1 MALITRFYSSL
12 FRFPAVR
19 VLIVEDESRLAG
31 FVQQGLT
38 QAGHVADIATTG
50 PEGLER
56 AATTPYDAILLDL
69 MLPGQ
74 SGLDVLRNLREFG
87 INTPV
92 VIVSALT
99 DSKHVVGG
107 LEAGAVDYLRKPFAF
122 DELLARLHII
132 GRKTAGPAGADVL
145 RVADLVLDPLG
156 RVVARAGKVI
166 SLTNREFAVLE
177 LLLRNAGRVVSKTR
191 LAEKVWDVDYDM
203 GSNVIEV
210 HMSQLRRKLDREF
223 APAAALLETVIG
235 QGYRLRNHE
244 A

>member
-1 MALITRFYSSL
+1 MRIL
-12 FRFPAVR
+12 V
-19 VLIVEDESRLAG
+19 VEDEARLAG
-31 FVQQGLT
+31 FVQQGLV
-38 QAGHVADIATTG
+38 QAGHVADVAATG

-87 INTPV
+87 ITTPV
-92 VIVSALT
+92 LIVSALT

-132 GRKTAGPAGADVL
+132 GRKTAGPAGAEAL
-145 RVADLVLDPLG
+145 KLADLVLDPLG
-156 RVVARAGKVI
+156 RVVTRAGRTI

-177 LLLRNAGRVVSKTR
+177 LLRNAGRVVSKTR

-210 HMSQLRRKLDREF
+210 HISQLRRKLDRDF
-223 APAAALLETVIG
+223 APAPALLETVIG
-235 QGYRLRNHE
+235 QGYRLRTS
-244 A
+244 AD

>member
-1 MALITRFYSSL
+1 MRIL
-12 FRFPAVR
+12 V
-19 VLIVEDESRLAG
+19 VEDEARLAG
-31 FVQQGLT
+31 FVQQGLV
-38 QAGHVADIATTG
+38 QAGHVADVAATG

-87 INTPV
+87 ITTPV
-92 VIVSALT
+92 LIVSALT

-132 GRKTAGPAGADVL
+132 GRKTAGPAGAEAL
-145 RVADLVLDPLG
+145 KLADLVLDPLG
-156 RVVARAGKVI
+156 RVVTRAGRTI

-177 LLLRNAGRVVSKTR
+177 LLRNAGRVVSKTR

-210 HMSQLRRKLDREF
+210 HISQLRRKLDRDF
-223 APAAALLETVIG
+223 APAPALLETVIG
-235 QGYRLRNHE
+235 QGYRLRTS
-244 A
+244 AG

>member
-1 MALITRFYSSL
+1 MRI
-12 FRFPAVR
+12 
-19 VLIVEDESRLAG
+19 LIVEDEARLAG

-38 QAGHVADIATTG
+38 QAGHVADVAATG

-87 INTPV
+87 IGTPV
-92 VIVSALT
+92 LIVSALT

-122 DELLARLHII
+122 EELLARLHII
-132 GRKTAGPAGADVL
+132 GRKTAGPAGAEAL
-145 RVADLVLDPLG
+145 KLADLVLDPLG
-156 RVVARAGKVI
+156 RVVTRAGRVI
-166 SLTNREFAVLE
+166 NLTNREFALLE

-191 LAEKVWDVDYDM
+191 IAEKVWDVDFDM

-210 HMSQLRRKLDREF
+210 HVSQLRRKLDRDF
-223 APAAALLETVIG
+223 APAPPLLETVIG
-235 QGYRLRNHE
+235 QGYRLKTHD

>member
-1 MALITRFYSSL
+1 
-12 FRFPAVR
+12 
-19 VLIVEDESRLAG
+19 
-31 FVQQGLT
+31 
-38 QAGHVADIATTG
+38 
-50 PEGLER
+50 
-56 AATTPYDAILLDL
+56 LLDL

-87 INTPV
+87 IATPV

-132 GRKTAGPAGADVL
+132 GRKTAGPAGAEAL
-145 RVADLVLDPLG
+145 RLADLVLDPLG
-156 RVVARAGKVI
+156 RVVTRAGRVI
-166 SLTNREFAVLE
+166 SLTNREFALLE
-177 LLLRNAGRVVSKTR
+177 VLLRNAGRVVSKTR

-210 HMSQLRRKLDREF
+210 HMSQLRRKLDRDF
-223 APAAALLETVIG
+223 APAPALLETVIG
-235 QGYRLRNHE
+235 QGYRLRVAE
-244 A
+244 